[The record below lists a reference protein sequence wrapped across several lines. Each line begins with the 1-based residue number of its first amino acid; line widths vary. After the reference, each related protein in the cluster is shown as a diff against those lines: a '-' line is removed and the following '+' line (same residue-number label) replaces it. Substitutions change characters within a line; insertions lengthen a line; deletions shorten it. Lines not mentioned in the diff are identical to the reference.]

1 MYMNKSDNVETWIV
15 KLSEDSSLITKAKE
29 QRILEELTTFDW
41 VELIIQQPILG
52 GYFENWDALA
62 PNEWAILLSEMPYF
76 FEKCDKWSEFEPQ
89 DWVMLLT
96 ERPNL
101 GIYCREWEKFTA
113 EDWVNLLSEQPRFA
127 NYCDKWNEYT
137 VEDWEI
143 LPYELYDKCPKEL
156 LKKIEPHFERKIP
169 NLRNIIL
176 RPTFELTRMLYPEL
190 SEEEILFKQGFLG
203 ESFIVPKNFKIP
215 NGLEE
220 F

>member
-52 GYFENWDALA
+52 GYFENWDVLA

-89 DWVMLLT
+89 DWVNLLT
-96 ERPNL
+96 
-101 GIYCREWEKFTA
+101 
-113 EDWVNLLSEQPRFA
+113 EQPRFA
-127 NYCDKWNEYT
+127 NYCDKWNEFT

-156 LKKIEPHFERKIP
+156 LKKIEPHFERKIS

-176 RPTFELTRMLYPEL
+176 RPIFELTRMLYPEL

>member
-1 MYMNKSDNVETWIV
+1 MNNSDNVETWIV
-15 KLSEDSSLITKAKE
+15 KLSEDSSLIAKAKE
-29 QRILEELTTFDW
+29 QRILEELTPLDW

-76 FEKCDKWSEFEPQ
+76 FEKCDKWSEFDPQ
-89 DWVMLLT
+89 DWVILLT

-101 GIYCREWEKFTA
+101 GIHCREWKKFTA

-127 NYCDKWNEYT
+127 NYCDKWNEFT

-203 ESFIVPKNFKIP
+203 ESFIVPQNFKIP

>member
-1 MYMNKSDNVETWIV
+1 MNKSDNVETWIV

-52 GYFENWDALA
+52 GYFENWDVLA

-89 DWVMLLT
+89 DWVNLLT
-96 ERPNL
+96 
-101 GIYCREWEKFTA
+101 
-113 EDWVNLLSEQPRFA
+113 EQPRFA
-127 NYCDKWNEYT
+127 NYCDKWNEFT

-156 LKKIEPHFERKIP
+156 LKKIEPHFERKIS

-176 RPTFELTRMLYPEL
+176 RPIFELTRMLYPEL